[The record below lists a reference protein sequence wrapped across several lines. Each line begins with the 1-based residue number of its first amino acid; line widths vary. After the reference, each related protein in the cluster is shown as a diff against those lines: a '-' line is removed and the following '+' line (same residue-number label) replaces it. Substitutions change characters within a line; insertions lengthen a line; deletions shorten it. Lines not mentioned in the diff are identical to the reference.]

1 MTTFAR
7 VATALMEG
15 GFICQIT
22 DYEGHQFLAN
32 SVNQGDV
39 DQYLRRIDLRLT
51 TTRDGGAFFAAHAD
65 IDVEGKKDAKK
76 RFTEVK
82 NVLRPMVSF
91 LELVMRITGD
101 DESVAAGQV
110 LNLNQMMAR
119 ISENPSLYLQLR
131 QTTIDINTK
140 DGSDRERLN
149 KIVKRFQNEG
159 YTHLSKRSVLYKAK
173 RKIEKAKAQ
182 VRAKVEHP
190 FRVIKRQFGYVK
202 TRFRGLAKNTAQ
214 LTTLFALSNLWMV
227 RRQLLPAAGEVRP

>member
-1 MTTFAR
+1 MSTFAR

-32 SVNQGDV
+32 SVNQGDI

-91 LELVMRITGD
+91 LELVMRVTGD

-131 QTTIDINTK
+131 QTTININTK

-159 YTHLSKRSVLYKAK
+159 YLLLVNPESEIYMFTGRIEWLMEAIEYLMLHDEISEEDSEHDKRAES
-173 RKIEKAKAQ
+173 
-182 VRAKVEHP
+182 
-190 FRVIKRQFGYVK
+190 
-202 TRFRGLAKNTAQ
+202 
-214 LTTLFALSNLWMV
+214 
-227 RRQLLPAAGEVRP
+227 

>member
-1 MTTFAR
+1 MSTFAR

-15 GFICQIT
+15 GFICQII

-159 YTHLSKRSVLYKAK
+159 YLLLVNPESEIYMFTGRIEWLMEAIEYLMLHDEISEEDSEYDKRAES
-173 RKIEKAKAQ
+173 
-182 VRAKVEHP
+182 
-190 FRVIKRQFGYVK
+190 
-202 TRFRGLAKNTAQ
+202 
-214 LTTLFALSNLWMV
+214 
-227 RRQLLPAAGEVRP
+227 

>member
-1 MTTFAR
+1 MSTFAR

-15 GFICQIT
+15 GFICKIT

-101 DESVAAGQV
+101 DESVAAGQI

-159 YTHLSKRSVLYKAK
+159 YLLLVNPESEIYMFTGRIEWLMEAIEYLMLHDEISEEDSKYDK
-173 RKIEKAKAQ
+173 RAE
-182 VRAKVEHP
+182 
-190 FRVIKRQFGYVK
+190 
-202 TRFRGLAKNTAQ
+202 
-214 LTTLFALSNLWMV
+214 S
-227 RRQLLPAAGEVRP
+227 

>member
-1 MTTFAR
+1 MSIFAR
-7 VATALMEG
+7 VATALMGG

-32 SVNQGDV
+32 SAHHDDV
-39 DQYLRRIDLRLT
+39 DKYLRRIDLRLT

-65 IDVEGKKDAKK
+65 IDVEGKRDAKK

-82 NVLRPMVSF
+82 NTLRPMVSF

-101 DESVAAGQV
+101 DDSIAAGQV

-159 YTHLSKRSVLYKAK
+159 YLLLVNPESEIYMFTGRIEWLMEAIEYLMLHDEISEEDSEYEKRADS
-173 RKIEKAKAQ
+173 
-182 VRAKVEHP
+182 
-190 FRVIKRQFGYVK
+190 
-202 TRFRGLAKNTAQ
+202 
-214 LTTLFALSNLWMV
+214 
-227 RRQLLPAAGEVRP
+227 

>member
-1 MTTFAR
+1 MSTFAR

-51 TTRDGGAFFAAHAD
+51 TTRDSGAFFAAHAD

-159 YTHLSKRSVLYKAK
+159 YLLLVNPESEIYMFTGRIEWLMEAIEYLMLHDEISEEDSEYDKRAES
-173 RKIEKAKAQ
+173 
-182 VRAKVEHP
+182 
-190 FRVIKRQFGYVK
+190 
-202 TRFRGLAKNTAQ
+202 
-214 LTTLFALSNLWMV
+214 
-227 RRQLLPAAGEVRP
+227 

>member
-1 MTTFAR
+1 MSTFAR
-7 VATALMEG
+7 VATALMQG

-22 DYEGHQFLAN
+22 DYEGHQFLTN
-32 SVNQGDV
+32 TVNQGDV
-39 DQYLRRIDLRLT
+39 DQYLRRVHLRLT

-65 IDVEGKKDAKK
+65 IDIEGKKDARK

-110 LNLNQMMAR
+110 LNLNKMMAR

-131 QTTIDINTK
+131 QTTSDIYTK

-159 YTHLSKRSVLYKAK
+159 YLLLVNPESEIYIFTGRIEWLMEAIEYLMLHDEISEEDSEFDKRTES
-173 RKIEKAKAQ
+173 
-182 VRAKVEHP
+182 
-190 FRVIKRQFGYVK
+190 
-202 TRFRGLAKNTAQ
+202 
-214 LTTLFALSNLWMV
+214 
-227 RRQLLPAAGEVRP
+227 

>member
-1 MTTFAR
+1 MSTFAR

-101 DESVAAGQV
+101 DESVAAGQI

-159 YTHLSKRSVLYKAK
+159 YLLLVNPESEIYMFTGRIEWLMEAIEYLMLHDEISEEDSEYDKRAES
-173 RKIEKAKAQ
+173 
-182 VRAKVEHP
+182 
-190 FRVIKRQFGYVK
+190 
-202 TRFRGLAKNTAQ
+202 
-214 LTTLFALSNLWMV
+214 
-227 RRQLLPAAGEVRP
+227 

>member
-1 MTTFAR
+1 MSTFAR

-65 IDVEGKKDAKK
+65 IGVEGKKDAKK

-159 YTHLSKRSVLYKAK
+159 YLLLVNPESEIFMFTGRIEWLMEAIEYLMLHDEISEEDSEYDKRAES
-173 RKIEKAKAQ
+173 
-182 VRAKVEHP
+182 
-190 FRVIKRQFGYVK
+190 
-202 TRFRGLAKNTAQ
+202 
-214 LTTLFALSNLWMV
+214 
-227 RRQLLPAAGEVRP
+227 

>member
-101 DESVAAGQV
+101 DKSVAAGQV

-159 YTHLSKRSVLYKAK
+159 YLLLVNPESEIFMFTGRIEWLMEAIEYLMLHDEISEEDSEYDKRS
-173 RKIEKAKAQ
+173 E
-182 VRAKVEHP
+182 
-190 FRVIKRQFGYVK
+190 
-202 TRFRGLAKNTAQ
+202 
-214 LTTLFALSNLWMV
+214 S
-227 RRQLLPAAGEVRP
+227 

>member
-159 YTHLSKRSVLYKAK
+159 YLLLVNPESEIFMFTGRIEWLMEAIEYLMLHDEISEEDSEYDKRS
-173 RKIEKAKAQ
+173 E
-182 VRAKVEHP
+182 
-190 FRVIKRQFGYVK
+190 
-202 TRFRGLAKNTAQ
+202 
-214 LTTLFALSNLWMV
+214 S
-227 RRQLLPAAGEVRP
+227 

>member
-1 MTTFAR
+1 MSIFAR
-7 VATALMEG
+7 VATGLMGG

-32 SVNQGDV
+32 SAHHDDV
-39 DQYLRRIDLRLT
+39 DKYLRRIDLRLT

-65 IDVEGKKDAKK
+65 IDVEGKRDAKK

-82 NVLRPMVSF
+82 NTLRPMVSF

-101 DESVAAGQV
+101 DDSIAAGQV

-159 YTHLSKRSVLYKAK
+159 YLLLVNPESEIYMFTGRIEWLMEAIEYLMLHDEISEEDSEYEKRADS
-173 RKIEKAKAQ
+173 
-182 VRAKVEHP
+182 
-190 FRVIKRQFGYVK
+190 
-202 TRFRGLAKNTAQ
+202 
-214 LTTLFALSNLWMV
+214 
-227 RRQLLPAAGEVRP
+227 

>member
-1 MTTFAR
+1 MSTFAR
-7 VATALMEG
+7 VATALMQG

-32 SVNQGDV
+32 SVKQGDV

-65 IDVEGKKDAKK
+65 IDIEGKKDAKK

-101 DESVAAGQV
+101 DESVTAGQV

-159 YTHLSKRSVLYKAK
+159 YLLLVNPESEIYMFTGRIEWLMEAIEYLMLHDEISEEDSEYDKRTES
-173 RKIEKAKAQ
+173 
-182 VRAKVEHP
+182 
-190 FRVIKRQFGYVK
+190 
-202 TRFRGLAKNTAQ
+202 
-214 LTTLFALSNLWMV
+214 
-227 RRQLLPAAGEVRP
+227 

>member
-1 MTTFAR
+1 MSTFAR

-15 GFICQIT
+15 GFICRIT

-32 SVNQGDV
+32 SVNQSDV

-51 TTRDGGAFFAAHAD
+51 TTRGGGAFFAAHAD
-65 IDVEGKKDAKK
+65 IDVKGKKDAKK

-131 QTTIDINTK
+131 QTTIDLNTK

-159 YTHLSKRSVLYKAK
+159 YLLLVNPESEIYMFTGRIEWLMEAIEYLMLHDEISEEDSEYDKRAES
-173 RKIEKAKAQ
+173 
-182 VRAKVEHP
+182 
-190 FRVIKRQFGYVK
+190 
-202 TRFRGLAKNTAQ
+202 
-214 LTTLFALSNLWMV
+214 
-227 RRQLLPAAGEVRP
+227 

>member
-1 MTTFAR
+1 MSTFAR
-7 VATALMEG
+7 VATALIQG

-22 DYEGHQFLAN
+22 DYEGHQFLTN

-51 TTRDGGAFFAAHAD
+51 TTRDDGAFFAAHAD

-149 KIVKRFQNEG
+149 KIVKRFQTEG
-159 YTHLSKRSVLYKAK
+159 YLLLVNPESEIYMFTGRIEWLMEAIEYLMLHDEISEEDSEYDKRAES
-173 RKIEKAKAQ
+173 
-182 VRAKVEHP
+182 
-190 FRVIKRQFGYVK
+190 
-202 TRFRGLAKNTAQ
+202 
-214 LTTLFALSNLWMV
+214 
-227 RRQLLPAAGEVRP
+227 

>member
-1 MTTFAR
+1 MG
-7 VATALMEG
+7 G

-32 SVNQGDV
+32 SAHHDDV
-39 DQYLRRIDLRLT
+39 DKYLRRIDLRLT

-65 IDVEGKKDAKK
+65 IDVEGKRDAKK
-76 RFTEVK
+76 RFTEIK
-82 NVLRPMVSF
+82 NTLRPMVSF

-101 DESVAAGQV
+101 DDSIAAGQV

-159 YTHLSKRSVLYKAK
+159 YLLLVNPESEIYMFTGRIEWLMEAIEYLMLHDEISEEDSEYEKRADS
-173 RKIEKAKAQ
+173 
-182 VRAKVEHP
+182 
-190 FRVIKRQFGYVK
+190 
-202 TRFRGLAKNTAQ
+202 
-214 LTTLFALSNLWMV
+214 
-227 RRQLLPAAGEVRP
+227 

>member
-1 MTTFAR
+1 
-7 VATALMEG
+7 VG
-15 GFICQIT
+15 
-22 DYEGHQFLAN
+22 QFSISAN
-32 SVNQGDV
+32 
-39 DQYLRRIDLRLT
+39 T
-51 TTRDGGAFFAAHAD
+51 D
-65 IDVEGKKDAKK
+65 IDIEGKKDAKK

-159 YTHLSKRSVLYKAK
+159 YLLLINPESEIYIFTGRIEWLMEAIEYLMLHDEISEEDSEYDKRAES
-173 RKIEKAKAQ
+173 
-182 VRAKVEHP
+182 
-190 FRVIKRQFGYVK
+190 
-202 TRFRGLAKNTAQ
+202 
-214 LTTLFALSNLWMV
+214 
-227 RRQLLPAAGEVRP
+227 

>member
-1 MTTFAR
+1 MSTFAR
-7 VATALMEG
+7 VATALMQG

-32 SVNQGDV
+32 NGNQGDV

-65 IDVEGKKDAKK
+65 IDIEGKKDAKK

-159 YTHLSKRSVLYKAK
+159 YLLLVNPESEIFMFTGRIEWLMEAIEYIMLHDEISEEDSEYDKRAES
-173 RKIEKAKAQ
+173 
-182 VRAKVEHP
+182 
-190 FRVIKRQFGYVK
+190 
-202 TRFRGLAKNTAQ
+202 
-214 LTTLFALSNLWMV
+214 
-227 RRQLLPAAGEVRP
+227 

>member
-1 MTTFAR
+1 MSTFAR
-7 VATALMEG
+7 VATTLMQG

-22 DYEGHQFLAN
+22 DYEGHRFLAN
-32 SVNQGDV
+32 TVNQGDV

-65 IDVEGKKDAKK
+65 IDIEGKKDAKK

-101 DESVAAGQV
+101 DESVAAGQA

-159 YTHLSKRSVLYKAK
+159 YLLLINPESEIYVFTGRIEWLMEAIEYLMLHDEISEEDSEYDKRAES
-173 RKIEKAKAQ
+173 
-182 VRAKVEHP
+182 
-190 FRVIKRQFGYVK
+190 
-202 TRFRGLAKNTAQ
+202 
-214 LTTLFALSNLWMV
+214 
-227 RRQLLPAAGEVRP
+227 

>member
-1 MTTFAR
+1 MSTFAR
-7 VATALMEG
+7 VATALMQG

-32 SVNQGDV
+32 TVNQGDV
-39 DQYLRRIDLRLT
+39 DHYLRRIDLRLT
-51 TTRDGGAFFAAHAD
+51 TTRDDGAFFAAHAD
-65 IDVEGKKDAKK
+65 IDIEGKKDAKK

-159 YTHLSKRSVLYKAK
+159 YLLLINPESEIYMFTGRIEWLMEAIEYLMLHDEISEEDSEYDKRAES
-173 RKIEKAKAQ
+173 
-182 VRAKVEHP
+182 
-190 FRVIKRQFGYVK
+190 
-202 TRFRGLAKNTAQ
+202 
-214 LTTLFALSNLWMV
+214 
-227 RRQLLPAAGEVRP
+227 

>member
-1 MTTFAR
+1 MSTFAR

-51 TTRDGGAFFAAHAD
+51 ITREGGAFFAAHAD

-149 KIVKRFQNEG
+149 KIVKRVQNEG
-159 YTHLSKRSVLYKAK
+159 YLLLVNPESEIYMFTGRIEWLMEAIEYLMLHDEISEEDSEYDKR
-173 RKIEKAKAQ
+173 
-182 VRAKVEHP
+182 VE
-190 FRVIKRQFGYVK
+190 
-202 TRFRGLAKNTAQ
+202 
-214 LTTLFALSNLWMV
+214 S
-227 RRQLLPAAGEVRP
+227 

>member
-1 MTTFAR
+1 MSTFAR
-7 VATALMEG
+7 VATALIQG

-22 DYEGHQFLAN
+22 DYEGHQFLTN
-32 SVNQGDV
+32 SANQGDV

-65 IDVEGKKDAKK
+65 IDVEGKKDAKR

-149 KIVKRFQNEG
+149 KIVKRFQTEG
-159 YTHLSKRSVLYKAK
+159 YLLLVNPESEVYMFTGRIEWLMEAIEYLMLHDEISEEDSEYDKRAEL
-173 RKIEKAKAQ
+173 
-182 VRAKVEHP
+182 
-190 FRVIKRQFGYVK
+190 
-202 TRFRGLAKNTAQ
+202 
-214 LTTLFALSNLWMV
+214 
-227 RRQLLPAAGEVRP
+227 

>member
-1 MTTFAR
+1 MSTFAR
-7 VATALMEG
+7 VATALMQG

-32 SVNQGDV
+32 TVNQGDV

-159 YTHLSKRSVLYKAK
+159 YLLLVNPESEIYMFTGRIEWLMEAIEYLMLHDEISEEDSEYDKRAES
-173 RKIEKAKAQ
+173 
-182 VRAKVEHP
+182 
-190 FRVIKRQFGYVK
+190 
-202 TRFRGLAKNTAQ
+202 
-214 LTTLFALSNLWMV
+214 
-227 RRQLLPAAGEVRP
+227 

>member
-1 MTTFAR
+1 MSTFAR

-51 TTRDGGAFFAAHAD
+51 STRDGGAFFAAHAD

-159 YTHLSKRSVLYKAK
+159 YLLLVNPESEIFMFTGRIEWLMEAIEYLMLHDEISEEDSEYDKRAES
-173 RKIEKAKAQ
+173 
-182 VRAKVEHP
+182 
-190 FRVIKRQFGYVK
+190 
-202 TRFRGLAKNTAQ
+202 
-214 LTTLFALSNLWMV
+214 
-227 RRQLLPAAGEVRP
+227 

>member
-1 MTTFAR
+1 MSTFAR

-51 TTRDGGAFFAAHAD
+51 STRDGGAFFAAHAD
-65 IDVEGKKDAKK
+65 IDVDGKKDAKK

-159 YTHLSKRSVLYKAK
+159 YLLLVNPESEIFMFTGRIEWLMEAIEYLMLHDEISEEDSEYDKRAES
-173 RKIEKAKAQ
+173 
-182 VRAKVEHP
+182 
-190 FRVIKRQFGYVK
+190 
-202 TRFRGLAKNTAQ
+202 
-214 LTTLFALSNLWMV
+214 
-227 RRQLLPAAGEVRP
+227 

>member
-1 MTTFAR
+1 MNIFAR
-7 VATALMEG
+7 VATGLMGG

-32 SVNQGDV
+32 SAHHDDV
-39 DQYLRRIDLRLT
+39 DKYLRRIDLRLT

-65 IDVEGKKDAKK
+65 IDVEGKRDAKK

-82 NVLRPMVSF
+82 NTLRPMVSF

-101 DESVAAGQV
+101 DDSIAAGQI

-159 YTHLSKRSVLYKAK
+159 YLLLVNPESEIYMFTGRIEWLMEAIEYLMLHDEISEEDSEYEKRADS
-173 RKIEKAKAQ
+173 
-182 VRAKVEHP
+182 
-190 FRVIKRQFGYVK
+190 
-202 TRFRGLAKNTAQ
+202 
-214 LTTLFALSNLWMV
+214 
-227 RRQLLPAAGEVRP
+227 

>member
-1 MTTFAR
+1 MNIFAR
-7 VATALMEG
+7 VATGLMGG

-32 SVNQGDV
+32 TAHHDDV
-39 DQYLRRIDLRLT
+39 DKYLRRIDLRLT

-65 IDVEGKKDAKK
+65 IDVEGKRDAKK

-82 NVLRPMVSF
+82 NTLRPMVSF

-101 DESVAAGQV
+101 DDSIAAGQI

-159 YTHLSKRSVLYKAK
+159 YLLLVNPESEIYMFTGRIEWLMEAIEYLMLHDEISEEDSEYEKRADS
-173 RKIEKAKAQ
+173 
-182 VRAKVEHP
+182 
-190 FRVIKRQFGYVK
+190 
-202 TRFRGLAKNTAQ
+202 
-214 LTTLFALSNLWMV
+214 
-227 RRQLLPAAGEVRP
+227 

>member
-1 MTTFAR
+1 MSTFAR
-7 VATALMEG
+7 VATALMQG

-32 SVNQGDV
+32 NVNQGDV

-65 IDVEGKKDAKK
+65 IDIEGKKDAKK

-159 YTHLSKRSVLYKAK
+159 YLLLVNPESEIFMFTGRIEWLMEAIEYLMLHDEISEEDSEYDKRAES
-173 RKIEKAKAQ
+173 
-182 VRAKVEHP
+182 
-190 FRVIKRQFGYVK
+190 
-202 TRFRGLAKNTAQ
+202 
-214 LTTLFALSNLWMV
+214 
-227 RRQLLPAAGEVRP
+227 

>member
-1 MTTFAR
+1 MSTFAR

-32 SVNQGDV
+32 SINQGDV

-159 YTHLSKRSVLYKAK
+159 YLLLVNPESEIFMFTGRIEWLMEAIEYLMLHDEISEEDSEYDKRAES
-173 RKIEKAKAQ
+173 
-182 VRAKVEHP
+182 
-190 FRVIKRQFGYVK
+190 
-202 TRFRGLAKNTAQ
+202 
-214 LTTLFALSNLWMV
+214 
-227 RRQLLPAAGEVRP
+227 

>member
-1 MTTFAR
+1 MSTFAR
-7 VATALMEG
+7 VATALMQG

-32 SVNQGDV
+32 TVNQGDV
-39 DQYLRRIDLRLT
+39 DHYLRRIDLRLT

-65 IDVEGKKDAKK
+65 IDIEGKKDAKK

-159 YTHLSKRSVLYKAK
+159 YLLLINPESEIYIFTGRIEWLMEAIEYLMLHDEISEEDSEYDKRAES
-173 RKIEKAKAQ
+173 
-182 VRAKVEHP
+182 
-190 FRVIKRQFGYVK
+190 
-202 TRFRGLAKNTAQ
+202 
-214 LTTLFALSNLWMV
+214 
-227 RRQLLPAAGEVRP
+227 

>member
-1 MTTFAR
+1 MSTFAR
-7 VATALMEG
+7 VATALIQG

-32 SVNQGDV
+32 SANQGDV

-101 DESVAAGQV
+101 DESVAADQV

-149 KIVKRFQNEG
+149 KIVKRFQTEG
-159 YTHLSKRSVLYKAK
+159 YLLLVNPESEVYMFTGRIEWLMEAIEYLMLHDEISEEDSEYDKRAEL
-173 RKIEKAKAQ
+173 
-182 VRAKVEHP
+182 
-190 FRVIKRQFGYVK
+190 
-202 TRFRGLAKNTAQ
+202 
-214 LTTLFALSNLWMV
+214 
-227 RRQLLPAAGEVRP
+227 

>member
-1 MTTFAR
+1 MSTFAR

-101 DESVAAGQV
+101 DESVAAGQI

-159 YTHLSKRSVLYKAK
+159 YLLLVNPESEIYMFTGRIEWLMEAIEYLMLHDEISEEDSKYDK
-173 RKIEKAKAQ
+173 RAE
-182 VRAKVEHP
+182 
-190 FRVIKRQFGYVK
+190 
-202 TRFRGLAKNTAQ
+202 
-214 LTTLFALSNLWMV
+214 S
-227 RRQLLPAAGEVRP
+227 

>member
-1 MTTFAR
+1 MSTFGR

-32 SVNQGDV
+32 PVHQEDV

-51 TTRDGGAFFAAHAD
+51 ATRDGGAFFAAHAD
-65 IDVEGKKDAKK
+65 IDVEGKKDAKR

-91 LELVMRITGD
+91 LEMVMRITGD
-101 DESVAAGQV
+101 DDSVVAGQV

-131 QTTIDINTK
+131 QTTVDINTK

-159 YTHLSKRSVLYKAK
+159 YLVLVNPESEIYMFTGRIEWLMEAIEYLMLHDEISEEDNEYDKRA
-173 RKIEKAKAQ
+173 E
-182 VRAKVEHP
+182 P
-190 FRVIKRQFGYVK
+190 
-202 TRFRGLAKNTAQ
+202 
-214 LTTLFALSNLWMV
+214 
-227 RRQLLPAAGEVRP
+227 

>member
-1 MTTFAR
+1 MSTFAR

-159 YTHLSKRSVLYKAK
+159 YLLLVNPESEIYMFTGRIEWLMEAIEYLMLHDEISEEDSEYDKRAES
-173 RKIEKAKAQ
+173 
-182 VRAKVEHP
+182 
-190 FRVIKRQFGYVK
+190 
-202 TRFRGLAKNTAQ
+202 
-214 LTTLFALSNLWMV
+214 
-227 RRQLLPAAGEVRP
+227 